1 LTKQEGVFLNDR
13 AVESPIARQW
23 TNRALLRLIW
33 PLVIEQILAVTMG
46 LADTVMVATVGEH
59 AVSGV
64 SLVDAINQLLI
75 IAFGSLATGGAV
87 VVSQYM
93 GRRKPRSARLASR
106 QLIYVNTAVSVV
118 IMVFALCLRR
128 PTLTLIYGAAAAD
141 VMRAAETYFLLSALS
156 YPFLALY
163 NSAASLYRASGNS
176 RVPMLTALLVNV
188 INIGGNA
195 LFIFGFH
202 WGVAGAGLSTLI
214 CRIAAAVMLMV
225 MLMWSRNS
233 AISLSGLLNI
243 HIRADMIRSIL
254 KVGIP
259 SCLENSMFQI
269 GKVLVSR
276 IFTSFGTAA
285 IAANAIAAVINSF
298 SFMPAQAFSLAMLTV
313 VGQCVGAG
321 DYGAAKRNTGK
332 LMKLSY
338 ASVLVLSLLIALLM
352 NPLLG
357 FFGLTPGAL
366 RIAKILL
373 WIHVIAAPVSW
384 PASFIL
390 PNSLRAAGDARYCMI
405 TAAVSMW
412 TVRVLFSYILAY
424 SFRIGPPGVW
434 IAMVLDWC
442 LRALCYVSRFRS
454 GRWQEKRVI

>member
-1 LTKQEGVFLNDR
+1 MNDNAAES
-13 AVESPIARQW
+13 AVARRW

-87 VVSQYM
+87 AVSQYM
-93 GRRKPRSARLASR
+93 GRRKNKSARLASR
-106 QLIYVNTAVSVV
+106 QLIYVNTAVSAV
-118 IMVFALCLRR
+118 IAVLALCLRR
-128 PTLTLIYGAAAAD
+128 ASLALIYGDAHSN
-141 VMRAAETYFLLSALS
+141 VMQAAETYFLLSALS

-163 NSAASLYRASGNS
+163 NSSASLYRAAGNS
-176 RVPMLTALLVNV
+176 RIPMLVALMVNV

-195 LFIFGFH
+195 VFIFGFH

-214 CRIAAAVMLMV
+214 CRIAAAAVLIVMLIR
-225 MLMWSRNS
+225 SRNS
-233 AISLSGLLNI
+233 AISLSGIFNI
-243 HIRADMIRSIL
+243 QIRAGMIRSIL

-259 SCLENSMFQI
+259 SCLENSTFQI
-269 GKVLVSR
+269 GKVMVSR

-285 IAANAIAAVINSF
+285 IAANAVAAVINSF
-298 SFMPAQAFSLAMLTV
+298 TFMPAQAFAMAMLTV

-321 DYGAAKRNTGK
+321 DYSAAKRNTGK

-338 ASVLVLSLLIALLM
+338 GSVLLLSVLTALLM
-352 NPLLG
+352 NPVLG
-357 FFGLTPGAL
+357 IFRLSEEAA
-366 RIAKILL
+366 RIAGILL
-373 WIHVIAAPVSW
+373 WIHIVSAPVSW

-390 PNSLRAAGDARYCMI
+390 PSSLRAAGDARYCMI
-405 TAAVSMW
+405 AAAISMW
-412 TVRVLFSYILAY
+412 AMRVLFSYILAY
-424 SFRIGPPGVW
+424 AFGMGPPGVW
-434 IAMVLDWC
+434 IAMVLDWY
-442 LRALCYVSRFRS
+442 LRAACYVLRFRS
-454 GRWQEKRVI
+454 GKWKEKRVI

>member
-1 LTKQEGVFLNDR
+1 
-13 AVESPIARQW
+13 
-23 TNRALLRLIW
+23 
-33 PLVIEQILAVTMG
+33 MG
-46 LADTVMVATVGEH
+46 LADTIMVSTVGEH

-75 IAFGSLATGGAV
+75 IAFSSLATGGAV

-93 GRRKPRSARLASR
+93 GRRKNKSARLASR
-106 QLIYVNTAVSVV
+106 QLIYVSTAVSAV
-118 IMVFALCLRR
+118 IAVFALCLRR
-128 PTLTLIYGAAAAD
+128 ASLSLIYGAAASD

-163 NSAASLYRASGNS
+163 NSAASLYRATGNS
-176 RVPMLTALLVNV
+176 RVPMLVALLVNV

-195 LFIFGFH
+195 VFIFGFH

-214 CRIAAAVMLMV
+214 CRITAAAVLVV
-225 MLMWSRNS
+225 MLVQSRNS
-233 AISLSGLLNI
+233 AISLSGIFNI
-243 HIRADMIRSIL
+243 QIRAGMIHSIL

-269 GKVLVSR
+269 GKIMVSR

-298 SFMPAQAFSLAMLTV
+298 TFMPAQAFALAMLTV

-321 DYGAAKRNTGK
+321 DYSAAKRNTGK
-332 LMKLSY
+332 LMKASY
-338 ASVLVLSLLIALLM
+338 GSVLLLSALTALLM
-352 NPLLG
+352 NPVLKT
-357 FFGLTPGAL
+357 FGLTDEAA
-366 RIAKILL
+366 RIAGILL

-405 TAAVSMW
+405 AAAISMW
-412 TVRVLFSYILAY
+412 AVRVLFSYILAY

-434 IAMVLDWC
+434 IAMALDWY
-442 LRALCYVSRFRS
+442 LRAACYILRFRS
-454 GRWQEKRVI
+454 GKWKEKRVI

>member
-1 LTKQEGVFLNDR
+1 MNDS
-13 AVESPIARQW
+13 AAESAIARRW
-23 TNRALLRLIW
+23 TNRALLKLIW
-33 PLVIEQILAVTMG
+33 PLVIEQMLAVTMG
-46 LADTVMVATVGEH
+46 IADTVMVATVGEH

-75 IAFGSLATGGAV
+75 IAFSSLATGGAV

-93 GRRKPRSARLASR
+93 GRRKNKSARLASR

-118 IMVFALCLRR
+118 ITVFALCLRR
-128 PTLTLIYGAAAAD
+128 ASLALIYGDAESD

-163 NSAASLYRASGNS
+163 NSAASLYRATGNS
-176 RVPMLTALLVNV
+176 RIPMLIALLVNA

-195 LFIFGFH
+195 VFIFGFN
-202 WGVAGAGLSTLI
+202 WGVAGAGLATLI
-214 CRIAAAVMLMV
+214 CRITAAAVLTV
-225 MLMWSRNS
+225 MLIQSRNS
-233 AISLSGLLNI
+233 AISLSGIFNI
-243 HIRADMIRSIL
+243 QIRAGMVRSIL

-269 GKVLVSR
+269 GKIMASR

-298 SFMPAQAFSLAMLTV
+298 TFMPAQAFGMAMLTV

-321 DYGAAKRNTGK
+321 DYSAAKRNAGK
-332 LMKLSY
+332 LMKSSY
-338 ASVLVLSLLIALLM
+338 GSVFLLSVLTALLM
-352 NPLLG
+352 NPVLNA
-357 FFGLTPGAL
+357 FGLTEEAA
-366 RIAKILL
+366 RIAVILL
-373 WIHVIAAPVSW
+373 WIHIISTPVSW

-390 PNSLRAAGDARYCMI
+390 PNALRAAGDARYCMI
-405 TAAVSMW
+405 SAGISMW
-412 TVRVLFSYILAY
+412 AVRVLFSYILAY
-424 SFRIGPPGVW
+424 PFGMGPPGVW

-442 LRALCYVSRFRS
+442 FRAVCYVLRFRS
-454 GRWQEKRVI
+454 GKWKEKRVI

>member
-1 LTKQEGVFLNDR
+1 
-13 AVESPIARQW
+13 
-23 TNRALLRLIW
+23 
-33 PLVIEQILAVTMG
+33 MG
-46 LADTVMVATVGEH
+46 LADTIMVATVGEH

-75 IAFGSLATGGAV
+75 IAFGAMATGGAV

-93 GRRKPRSARLASR
+93 GRRRRRSARLAAR
-106 QLIYVNTAVSVV
+106 QLVYVNAAISLA
-118 IMVFALCLRR
+118 IMVFTLCLRR
-128 PTLTLIYGAAAAD
+128 VLLRLIYGAAAPD
-141 VMRAAETYFLLSALS
+141 VMRAAEIYFLLSALS

-163 NSAASLYRASGNS
+163 NSAASLYRAAGNS
-176 RVPMLTALLVNV
+176 RIPMLTALLVNA

-195 LFIFGFH
+195 FFIFCLH
-202 WGVAGAGLSTLI
+202 WGVAGAGLATLV
-214 CRIAAAVMLMV
+214 CRITAAAVLVV
-225 MLMWSRNS
+225 MLIWSRDS
-233 AISLSGLLNI
+233 AISLSGIFNV

-254 KVGIP
+254 RVGIP

-269 GKVLVSR
+269 GKILVSR

-338 ASVLVLSLLIALLM
+338 ASVLVLSLLTALFM

-357 FFGLTPGAL
+357 IFNLSADA
-366 RIAKILL
+366 RSIAKILL
-373 WIHVIAAPVSW
+373 WIHIIAAPVSW

-405 TAAVSMW
+405 VAAVSMW
-412 TVRVLFSYILAY
+412 FVRVLFSYILA
-424 SFRIGPPGVW
+424 SPFGLGPPGVW
-434 IAMVLDWC
+434 AAMVLDWC
-442 LRALCYVSRFRS
+442 LRAVCCVLRFRS